1 MNNEISRLSLS
12 LSLSLCEHIHKRGGQ
27 AGLSLACSPRLPKGG
42 LRLSSDLCDWG
53 AD

>member
-1 MNNEISRLSLS
+1 MNNEVSVLSLS
-12 LSLSLCEHIHKRGGQ
+12 LRNNYQRGGQ

-42 LRLSSDLCDWG
+42 LRLSSDLCDWR

>member
-12 LSLSLCEHIHKRGGQ
+12 LSLRNNYQRGGQ
-27 AGLSLACSPRLPKGG
+27 AGLNLLATPRSPKGG
-42 LRLSSDLCDWG
+42 LRLSSDLCDWR